1 MANILF
7 SVKNVRGLAYVSME
21 KWKAHAKTVVVLMS
35 ARISES
41 NNIAGI
47 VMELPFATTTN
58 AGLAVKNAKVEVF
71 ALMEK

>member
-1 MANILF
+1 
-7 SVKNVRGLAYVSME
+7 
-21 KWKAHAKTVVVLMS
+21 MS

-58 AGLAVKNAKVEVF
+58 AGLAVKNAKVEVYVV
-71 ALMEK
+71 MEK